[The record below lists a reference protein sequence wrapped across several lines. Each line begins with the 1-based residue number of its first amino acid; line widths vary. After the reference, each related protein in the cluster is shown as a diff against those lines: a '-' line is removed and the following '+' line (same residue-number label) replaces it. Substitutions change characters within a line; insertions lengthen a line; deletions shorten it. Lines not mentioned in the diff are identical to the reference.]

1 MPRTQQQLAV
11 NDELYRVPRFSR
23 DWALFL
29 DVDGTLLGI
38 APRPDAV
45 EVDAPLRQLLGRLCG
60 AADGALALVSGR
72 SVDDVE
78 RLFAPLKLCVAGQH
92 GAERRDFAGRLH
104 RQVRQ
109 PVGLRVAAERLG
121 RFVAERPGLVLEN
134 KGLNIA
140 VHYRNAPGYE
150 REVGE
155 QFAETIAELGEDFEL
170 QAGKMVFELKPAG
183 QSKGAAIAQYM
194 REEPFRGRVPVF
206 VGDDLTDESGFA
218 VTNKLGGHS
227 IKVGAGPSAASW
239 RLPDPDGV
247 RTWLRSLAA
256 EWARARR
263 AGA

>member
-11 NDELYRVPRFSR
+11 RDELYRVPRFSR

-29 DVDGTLLGI
+29 DVDGTLLEI
-38 APRPDAV
+38 APHPAAV
-45 EVDAPLRQLLGRLCG
+45 KVSPPLRQLLGRLCG
-60 AADGALALVSGR
+60 AAGGALALVSGR
-72 SVDDVE
+72 SVADVE
-78 RLFAPLKLCVAGQH
+78 SLFAPLGLCVAGQH

-150 REVGE
+150 REVAE
-155 QFAETIAELGEDFEL
+155 QFAATIAELGEDFEL
-170 QAGKMVFELKPAG
+170 QAGKMVYELKPAG
-183 QSKGAAIAQYM
+183 QSKGAAIAQFM
-194 REEPFRGRVPVF
+194 REEPFKGRVPVF

-218 VTNKLGGHS
+218 VANKLGGHS
-227 IKVGAGPSAASW
+227 IKVGAGDSVAAW
-239 RLPDPDGV
+239 RLPDPEGV
-247 RTWLRSLAA
+247 RAWLRGLAL
-256 EWARARR
+256 EWTRARR
-263 AGA
+263 AGG

>member
-29 DVDGTLLGI
+29 DVDGTLLDI
-38 APRPDAV
+38 APHPAAV
-45 EVDAPLRQLLGRLCG
+45 RVDAALRQLLGRLC
-60 AADGALALVSGR
+60 AAAGGALALVSGR
-72 SVDDVE
+72 SVTDVE
-78 RLFAPLKLCVAGQH
+78 ALFAPLKLCVAGQH

-109 PVGLRVAAERLG
+109 PVGLRVAADQLG

-140 VHYRNAPGYE
+140 VHYRNSPGHE
-150 REVGE
+150 RELADE
-155 QFAETIAELGEDFEL
+155 FARVIAELGEDFEL

-183 QSKGAAIAQYM
+183 QSKGAAIAQFM
-194 REEPFRGRVPVF
+194 REDPFRGRVPVF

-218 VTNKLGGHS
+218 VANKLGGHS
-227 IKVGAGPSAASW
+227 IKVGAGDSRAEW

-247 RTWLRSLAA
+247 RAWLRGLAGD
-256 EWARARR
+256 WARARR

>member
-1 MPRTQQQLAV
+1 MPRTQHQLAV
-11 NDELYRVPRFSR
+11 QDELYKVPRFSR

-29 DVDGTLLGI
+29 DVDGTLLDI
-38 APRPDAV
+38 APHPAAV
-45 EVDAPLRQLLGRLCG
+45 KVDAGLRQLLGRLCAAAGG
-60 AADGALALVSGR
+60 AVALVTGR
-72 SVDDVE
+72 SVVE
-78 RLFAPLKLCVAGQH
+78 VEALFAPLKLCVAGQH
-92 GAERRDFAGRLH
+92 GAERRDFAGRLL

-140 VHYRNAPGYE
+140 VHYRNAAGYE
-150 REVGE
+150 PEL
-155 QFAETIAELGEDFEL
+155 AEELASVIAELGEDFEL

-183 QSKGAAIAQYM
+183 QSKGAAIAQFM
-194 REEPFRGRVPVF
+194 REEPFRGRTPVF

-218 VTNKLGGHS
+218 AMNKLGGHA
-227 IKVGAGPSAASW
+227 IKVGAGASVASW

-247 RTWLRSLAA
+247 RAWLRSLVG

-263 AGA
+263 TGA

>member
-11 NDELYRVPRFSR
+11 QDELYRVPRLSR

-29 DVDGTLLGI
+29 DVDGTLLDI
-38 APRPDAV
+38 APHPAAV
-45 EVDAPLRQLLGRLCG
+45 RVDRGLRELLARLH
-60 AADGALALVSGR
+60 AASGGALALVSGR
-72 SVDDVE
+72 SIADIE
-78 RLFAPLKLCVAGQH
+78 ALFAPLKLCLAGQH
-92 GAERRDFAGRLH
+92 GAERRDSAGRLH

-121 RFVAERPGLVLEN
+121 RFAAERPGLVLEN

-140 VHYRNAPGYE
+140 VHYRNAPACE
-150 REVGE
+150 REVADE
-155 QFAETIAELGEDFEL
+155 FARIIAELGEDFEL

-183 QSKGAAIAQYM
+183 QSKGGAIAQFM
-194 REEPFRGRVPVF
+194 HEKPFQDRVPVF

-227 IKVGAGPSAASW
+227 IKVGAGDSVAAW
-239 RLPDPDGV
+239 RLPDPEGV
-247 RTWLRSLAA
+247 RAWLRGVAL
-256 EWARARR
+256 EWARTRR

>member
-11 NDELYRVPRFSR
+11 RDELYRVPRFSR

-29 DVDGTLLGI
+29 DVDGTLLDI
-38 APRPDAV
+38 APRPGDVKV
-45 EVDAPLRQLLGRLCG
+45 ETPLRQLLGRLFS
-60 AADGALALVSGR
+60 ATEGALALVSGR

-78 RLFAPLKLCVAGQH
+78 RLFAPLSLCIAGQH

-109 PVGLRVAAERLG
+109 PFGLRVAAERLG
-121 RFVAERPGLVLEN
+121 RFVAERPGLALEN

-140 VHYRNAPGYE
+140 VHYRNAPAYE
-150 REVGE
+150 REVAD
-155 QFAETIAELGEDFEL
+155 QFAGIIAELGEDFEL
-170 QAGKMVFELKPAG
+170 QAGKMVYELKPAG
-183 QSKGAAIAQYM
+183 QSKGSAIAQFM
-194 REEPFRGRVPVF
+194 REDPFRGRVPVF

-227 IKVGAGPSAASW
+227 IKVGAGESAASW
-239 RLPDPDGV
+239 RLPDPQGV
-247 RTWLRSLAA
+247 RAWLRALSN

-263 AGA
+263 A

>member
-1 MPRTQQQLAV
+1 MSRPQQQLAV

-29 DVDGTLLGI
+29 DVDGTLLDI
-38 APRPDAV
+38 APHPAAV
-45 EVDAPLRQLLGRLCG
+45 HVDKELRQLLGRLCAAAGG
-60 AADGALALVSGR
+60 AVALVSGR
-72 SVDDVE
+72 SVGDVE
-78 RLFAPLKLCVAGQH
+78 ALFAPLKLCVAGQH

-121 RFVAERPGLVLEN
+121 RFVAERPGLVIEN

-150 REVGE
+150 RELAE
-155 QFAETIAELGEDFEL
+155 EFASVIGELGEDFEL

-218 VTNKLGGHS
+218 VVNKLDGHS

-239 RLPDPDGV
+239 RLPDPGGV
-247 RTWLRSLAA
+247 RAWLRSLAA